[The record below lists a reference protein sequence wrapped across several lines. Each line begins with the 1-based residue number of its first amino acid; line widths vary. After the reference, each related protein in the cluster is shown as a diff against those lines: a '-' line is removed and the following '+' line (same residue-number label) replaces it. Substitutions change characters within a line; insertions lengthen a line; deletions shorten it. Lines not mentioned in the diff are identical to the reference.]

1 MFNHFKK
8 ILQSIYFVYSH
19 GPEIVLRDTSTG
31 VLTKTVFIAMA
42 LKAIQQSA
50 RSNQPISVL
59 IADMDNLKK
68 INDTNGHKSG
78 DDYLRMSAKIMQDT
92 LRSSDILGRY
102 GGDEF
107 IALLP
112 GTNKASA
119 LLVQDK
125 LQKAL
130 DAKSMHWS
138 IGASEAIFPP
148 DINLLHK
155 SFSRED
161 WNVFLNNLIES
172 ADKELYKNKINKKN
186 Q

>member
-8 ILQSIYFVYSH
+8 ILQSIYFVYSY
-19 GPEIVLRDTSTG
+19 GPEIVLQDISTG
-31 VLTKTVFIAMA
+31 LLTKTVFIEMA

-50 RSNQPISVL
+50 RFNQPISIL

-68 INDTNGHKSG
+68 INDTKGHKLG
-78 DDYLRMSAKIMQDT
+78 DDYLRMSAKIIQDN

-112 GTNKASA
+112 GTNKENA
-119 LLVQDK
+119 LLVQNK
-125 LQKAL
+125 LQRAL

-138 IGASEAIFPP
+138 IGVSEAIFPS

-155 SFSRED
+155 SFLRED
-161 WNVFLNNLIES
+161 WNMFLNNLIES
-172 ADKELYKNKINKKN
+172 ADKELYKNKINKK
-186 Q
+186 